1 LSKQQGYMIVFFIGI
16 KLKKIRLFL
25 RVIFGRFM
33 ETFNGMKL
41 KDAQKK
47 IADNKHLIRSDFKL
61 WQ

>member
-1 LSKQQGYMIVFFIGI
+1 MIVFFIGI